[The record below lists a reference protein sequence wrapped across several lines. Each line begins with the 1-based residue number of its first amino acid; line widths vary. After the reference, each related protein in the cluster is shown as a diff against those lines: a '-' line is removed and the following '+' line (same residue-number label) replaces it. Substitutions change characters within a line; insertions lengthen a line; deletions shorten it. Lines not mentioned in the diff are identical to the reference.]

1 MNLGRGING
10 IRVYANVILIWE
22 VKEKQKERSITDKL
36 ASTVHLRAPLVRQP
50 CELPGACGE
59 LVRDR
64 EREGRGPGMVE
75 GGVEVLTVDS
85 NELWWFAREE
95 RSGVRVLCVSTNKMI

>member
-1 MNLGRGING
+1 MNLGRGIDG
-10 IRVYANVILIWE
+10 IGVYTNVILIWE

-36 ASTVHLRAPLVRQP
+36 ASTVHLRAPLARQP

-59 LVRDR
+59 LVSDR
-64 EREGRGPGMVE
+64 EKEGRGPGMVE

-85 NELWWFAREE
+85 SKLWWFACEE
-95 RSGVRVLCVSTNKMI
+95 RSSVRVLCVNTNKLI

>member
-1 MNLGRGING
+1 MNLGRGIDG
-10 IRVYANVILIWE
+10 IGVYTNVILIWE

-36 ASTVHLRAPLVRQP
+36 ACTVHLRAPLARQP
-50 CELPGACGE
+50 CELPRAYGE

-64 EREGRGPGMVE
+64 EREGQGPGMLG

-85 NELWWFAREE
+85 SKLWWFAREE
-95 RSGVRVLCVSTNKMI
+95 RSGVRVLCVSTNKLI